1 MRFSNECLQNL
12 ELLVSKRMSAKRF
25 SHTLGV
31 VKASLFIAEH
41 FPKIDKSEL
50 HAAALLHDV
59 AKEIDTSL
67 GMSILKAIDP
77 PVSEADL
84 LCHPTHHALIAPEI
98 IKRDF
103 PEFAT
108 ESVLSA
114 VKNHTTASPDMSD
127 FDMIIFISDYVEEG
141 RGYKDCV
148 ALREKLFGKLSASR
162 DSEEARAHLCDAV
175 IECLDNT
182 IRFVLA
188 RGLYLHERT
197 VLARNQLLASRPM
210 PLNTE
215 EK

>member
-1 MRFSNECLQNL
+1 MIFSNETLQKL
-12 ELLVSKRMSAKRF
+12 EFSVSQRMSAKRF

-31 VKASLFIAEH
+31 VKAALFIAEH
-41 FPKIDKSEL
+41 FPEIDKSEL
-50 HAAALLHDV
+50 RAAALLHDI
-59 AKEIDTSL
+59 AKEIDASL
-67 GMSILKAIDP
+67 GMSVLKAIDP

-127 FDMIIFISDYVEEG
+127 FDMIIFISDYVEDG
-141 RGYKDCV
+141 RGYKDCIT
-148 ALREKLFGKLSASR
+148 LREKLFSALSASR
-162 DSEEARAHLCDAV
+162 DSEEARMHLCDAV
-175 IECLDNT
+175 IECLENT

-188 RGLYLHERT
+188 RGIYLHEKT
-197 VLARNQLLASRPM
+197 VIARNALLARRPM
-210 PLNTE
+210 PLKRE